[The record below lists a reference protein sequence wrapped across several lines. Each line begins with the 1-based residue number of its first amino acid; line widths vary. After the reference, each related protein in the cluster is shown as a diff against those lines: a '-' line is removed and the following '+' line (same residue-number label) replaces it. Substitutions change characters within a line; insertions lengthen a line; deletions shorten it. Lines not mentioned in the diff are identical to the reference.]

1 MTSFTE
7 FTMVAGIIVI
17 LPILPSIIIFKTFP
31 KSNANAAGPFKG
43 IRIKLTGAFAGYFI
57 VSLLLFGL
65 YETKFAKPEKQDDNW
80 TITGRVSAPE
90 DLRTIVRNT
99 TISVAPPVSQVYDDD
114 GNFVMSN
121 MKIDDAMGEKGFS
134 VIFTL
139 EGCKTISVPIRIGEK
154 DEDNERYT
162 SARGTKTIVIKKP
175 VDLPFDQ

>member
-1 MTSFTE
+1 MNSFIE
-7 FTMVAGIIVI
+7 FTLVAGIIVI
-17 LPILPSIIIFKTFP
+17 LPIIPSIIIFKTFP

-43 IRIKLTGAFAGYFI
+43 IKIKLTGAFPGYFI
-57 VSLLLFGL
+57 IALLLFGL
-65 YETKFAKPEKQDDNW
+65 YEMKFSRPEKQDDLW

-90 DLRTIVRNT
+90 DLKATVRNT

-139 EGCKTISVPIRIGEK
+139 EGCKTISVPIHVSAK
-154 DEDNERYT
+154 DENNDRFT
-162 SARGTKTIVIKKP
+162 STHKTRTLELKKP
-175 VDLPFDQ
+175 VDLPLDQ